1 MVRRLYSN
9 PNDKFRKLRTGRVH
23 MSDLKGMP
31 TSGDMEALKV
41 NSEHAALTESEEDRQ
56 RKKHMLELF
65 AAVKIVVA
73 SRDKR
78 RRPRGVTK
86 EQFKLM
92 RALKLTRTAK
102 IRKRKVA

>member
-9 PNDKFRKLRTGRVH
+9 PNDKFRKLSGARVH

-31 TSGDMEALKV
+31 TSGDIEAQKV
-41 NSEHAALTESEEDRQ
+41 NQTHGELVLSEEDRQ
-56 RKKHMLELF
+56 RRKHMLELF

-92 RALKLTRTAK
+92 RSLKLTRTAK